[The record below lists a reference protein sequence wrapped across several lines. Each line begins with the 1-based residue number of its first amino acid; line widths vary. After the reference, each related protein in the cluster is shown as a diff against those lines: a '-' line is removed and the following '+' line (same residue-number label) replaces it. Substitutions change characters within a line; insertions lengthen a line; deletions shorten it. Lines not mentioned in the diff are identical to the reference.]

1 MMGIF
6 SRIHSGI
13 LTVVFRDA
21 ESRLAVAERPL
32 RACLR
37 RRFTVVGRFL
47 RGLVERLARS
57 VVGVLAYGSA
67 SAALFHVKYTG
78 KCRQSGGWDV
88 I

>member
-6 SRIHSGI
+6 CSINSTI
-13 LTVVFRDA
+13 LIIIFGDA

-32 RACLR
+32 RACLQ

-57 VVGVLAYGSA
+57 VLGVLAYGSA
-67 SAALFHVKYTG
+67 STAVFHVKYTG
-78 KCRQSGGWDV
+78 KCRQSG
-88 I
+88 

>member
-6 SRIHSGI
+6 SPTNSGI
-13 LTVVFRDA
+13 VIVVFGGV
-21 ESRLAVAERPL
+21 ESRPAVAERPL

-47 RGLVERLARS
+47 RRLVERLARS
-57 VVGVLAYGSA
+57 VLGVLAYGSA
-67 SAALFHVKYTG
+67 SAAVFHVKYTG

-88 I
+88 M